1 MIEADDNIQ
10 ERDRES
16 MNNTTKPTNW
26 PDPAATGASV
36 SILAHDLSIEGDLDS
51 KGPVEVHGKVSGDVR
66 APQILIAASAT
77 VDGAAI
83 ALDLSVL
90 GAMSGSIDAHQV
102 SLAPGS
108 VVKANIT
115 HERIAIEAGAQF
127 EGQLKRKI

>member
-1 MIEADDNIQ
+1 MIEVGNIQ
-10 ERDRES
+10 ERDAEF
-16 MNNTTKPTNW
+16 MIKIQKPTTW

-36 SILAHDLSIEGDLDS
+36 SILAHDLSIEGDLES

-66 APQILIAASAT
+66 APRILIAASGT

-83 ALDLSVL
+83 ALELSVL
-90 GAMSGSIDAHQV
+90 GAMSGLIDAREV
-102 SLAPGS
+102 TLAPSS

-115 HERIAIEAGAQF
+115 HERIAMEAGAQF